1 MLNELRTILLRDLE
15 GLRREIA
22 LYPDDYAPWRM
33 LPGLPNSGGSLALH
47 LTGNLSHY
55 VGAQLGGTGYVRNR
69 DAEFGSGGLTRA
81 ELDAEV
87 QRAIAVVDRTLAAL
101 DPARLDEPYPLAF
114 GERRLITR
122 LFLLHLAVHLTYHLG
137 QIDYHRR
144 GVTGD
149 LAGASAI
156 SLKELPDA

>member
-1 MLNELRTILLRDLE
+1 MLRELRTVLLRDLE

-47 LTGNLSHY
+47 LTGNLRHY

-69 DAEFGSGGLTRA
+69 DAEFRSGGLTRA
-81 ELDAEV
+81 DLDAEV
-87 QRAIAVVDRTLAAL
+87 RRAMADVDRTLAAL
-101 DPARLDEPYPLAF
+101 NPGQLDEPYPLPF
-114 GERRLITR
+114 GDRRVGTR
-122 LFLLHLAVHLTYHLG
+122 AFLLHLAVHLTYHLG

-144 GVTGD
+144 AVTGD
-149 LAGASAI
+149 VAGAGVI

>member
-87 QRAIAVVDRTLAAL
+87 QRAIAVERAGVGAGFHLRASGAT
-101 DPARLDEPYPLAF
+101 ARLAVALAEAVSRPDF
-114 GERRLITR
+114 RADQ
-122 LFLLHLAVHLTYHLG
+122 LFM
-137 QIDYHRR
+137 
-144 GVTGD
+144 
-149 LAGASAI
+149 
-156 SLKELPDA
+156 P